1 MSKICLFMY
10 LLQYLNSAYLFQAM
24 YLILVQ
30 TLFVIYNIIIM
41 QIVSSSLQCVT
52 KDTASTTSAI

>member
-1 MSKICLFMY
+1 MY